1 MTLNGIPLLLSMV
14 LKFFSEKEKK
24 RERERKKERK
34 KETPLNIKLFEKVKS
49 T

>member
-1 MTLNGIPLLLSMV
+1 MV